1 MIEGISSLQD
11 EDKEAERVLLAIPK
25 KGRLHEKCVQLL
37 NGAGLE
43 YNRVASFFSIYNKNL
58 PKTNILA

>member
-1 MIEGISSLQD
+1 MIEGN
-11 EDKEAERVLLAIPK
+11 EDIEAERVLFAIPK

-43 YNRVASFFSIYNKNL
+43 YNRVASFFFSYIINIYLKQ
-58 PKTNILA
+58 IF

>member
-1 MIEGISSLQD
+1 MIEGISSAQD
-11 EDKEAERVLLAIPK
+11 EDIEAEHVLFAIPK

-43 YNRVASFFSIYNKNL
+43 YNRVASFFFSYIINIYLKQ
-58 PKTNILA
+58 IF